1 VGRGVA
7 ATSFLLNDPAVKRS
21 AVIDAFVHLFHRL
34 AKVARDQGAGVKR
47 QGWLLAI
54 LCWLGLGIASVA
66 PGMAADDIVIGG
78 GLTLSGAAAAYG
90 EDGRTGADIAVADI
104 NAKGGIFG
112 RKLRVDYDDTGM
124 ERARAVAI
132 YRKYAARPDIVAML
146 SISSVELVALDP
158 LANEVKLPIL
168 SIGSAATFAKFSP
181 YTFRLQVIVGKAMPT
196 VLTQVKAAKGLK
208 TVSILYDVKNNFTV
222 SEMEAVKAAAPAVG
236 LKLLGIE
243 SFTTGDQ
250 DFALQLTRIAE
261 QNPDLFYLAAT
272 TDEAALAISQARE
285 LGIKAQILGGAG
297 LNDPRIGSL
306 AKAGA
311 YGTITFAPF
320 SPKDDRPMVKAF
332 VAEYQAKFAKAE
344 PPAYVALGYDAVM
357 LLADAIRRAGITDR
371 EAVRNALGTTKALE
385 GLNGLYSYDVSGDNV
400 RQEPRLLVYGPNGYD
415 SAK

>member
-1 VGRGVA
+1 VRQ
-7 ATSFLLNDPAVKRS
+7 ATSVLAV
-21 AVIDAFVHLFHRL
+21 
-34 AKVARDQGAGVKR
+34 
-47 QGWLLAI
+47 
-54 LCWLGLGIASVA
+54 LCLLGLSLIGAPPSIAA
-66 PGMAADDIVIGG
+66 EDIVIGG

-104 NAKGGIFG
+104 NTKGGILG
-112 RKLRVDYDDTGM
+112 RKLRIDYDDTGM

-132 YRKYAARPDIVAML
+132 YRKYAARPDVVAML

-196 VLTQVKAAKGLK
+196 VLTQVAKAKGLK
-208 TVSILYDVKNNFTV
+208 SVSILYDVKNNFTV

-236 LKLLGIE
+236 LELKGVE

-250 DFALQLTRIAE
+250 DFSLQLTRIAD
-261 QNPDLFYLAAT
+261 QKPDLFYLAAT

-306 AKAGA
+306 AKEGA

-320 SPKDDRPMVKAF
+320 SPKDDRPLVKAF
-332 VAEYQAKFAKAE
+332 VTEYQKKFPKAE

-357 LLADAIRRAGITDR
+357 LLADSIRRAGSTDR

-385 GLNGLYSYDVSGDNV
+385 GLNGLYTYDGSGDNV
-400 RQEPRLLVYGPNGYD
+400 RQEPRLLVFGPNGYD
-415 SAK
+415 TAK